1 MKMRQGTYQNIIPV
15 FSCREEGA
23 ERPGFAARLRHRIRA
38 AGTAAACTVIFAVSL
53 LAGCGR
59 PGNLTSSNILPG
71 VLTYT
76 IDSSDDTG
84 YFTSLAMDANN
95 NPWIAY
101 YDNTAGALKL
111 VHYNGASFVTEV
123 VDDSGDAG
131 WYPSLA
137 LDASGEPHITYY
149 DAKDRD
155 LKYAYKTQQGW
166 VINTVDDLNIG
177 GYGEYSSLKLDVAGN
192 PHFCYITHVLNDELR
207 YGFVTTQGFVLQTV
221 DSGQSILPTTGTGN
235 IDMTTS
241 LQLLPNGSPV
251 ISYYDAS
258 NGILKMAQY
267 DSATQTWNDQ
277 VVADG
282 SELPSP
288 GNLPPSRDVGM
299 YNSLVLDGDN
309 NPHISYYDAD
319 YGTLRYAYF
328 NGVIWTYQYI
338 DPKGFTGAYNSIALD
353 QSGNPVVAYQ
363 DVTNGAVKIAFDQ
376 KGSWKTYYID
386 SSNYYRTG
394 YWISLAIAGNN
405 GIGISYRNA
414 TTHALVFSF
423 VNYY

>member
-1 MKMRQGTYQNIIPV
+1 MSIKHLKYD
-15 FSCREEGA
+15 
-23 ERPGFAARLRHRIRA
+23 L
-38 AGTAAACTVIFAVSL
+38 AVGCAVLVVTSMV
-53 LAGCGR
+53 AGCGR

-71 VLTYT
+71 VLTST

-84 YFTSLAMDANN
+84 YFTSLAMDGND

-111 VHYNGASFVTEV
+111 AHYNGASFVTEV
-123 VDDSGDAG
+123 VDDSGSTG
-131 WYPSLA
+131 WYPSLV
-137 LDASGEPHITYY
+137 LDARGEPHITYY
-149 DAKDRD
+149 DAKDHV

-166 VINTVDDLNIG
+166 VIQTINDLNIG
-177 GYGEYSSLKLDVAGN
+177 GYGEYSSLKLDVGGN
-192 PHFCYITHVLNDELR
+192 PHFCYISHVLNDELR
-207 YGFVTTQGFVLQTV
+207 YGFIDSQGVLLETA
-221 DSGQSILPTTGTGN
+221 DSGQSQWTTTGTGN
-235 IDMTTS
+235 IDLTTS

-258 NGILKMAQY
+258 NGILKMTQY
-267 DSATQTWNDQ
+267 DPATQTWDTQ
-277 VVADG
+277 IVASG

-288 GNLPPSRDVGM
+288 DNLAASKDVGM
-299 YNSLVLDGDN
+299 YNSLVLDSDN
-309 NPHISYYDAD
+309 DPHISYYDAD

-338 DPKGFTGAYNSIALD
+338 DTKGFAGAYNSIALD
-353 QSGNPVVAYQ
+353 QSGNPIVAYQ

-376 KGSWKTYYID
+376 KGVWKTFYVD
-386 SSNYYRTG
+386 SSDYYRTG
-394 YWISLAIAGNN
+394 YWISLAVAGNN

-414 TTHALVFSF
+414 TTHALMFAF